1 MWGSG
6 QGMPPAFVP
15 FGNWLLQHRVGRCPP
30 SHPSPCLGWL
40 MGRRNWSCSCH
51 GRVPALPC
59 SREQLGRL
67 WPRYCQPGSAG
78 AAEPATSPAPG
89 RLKES
94 SAPAAAAGGAGW
106 RSKTLPF
113 SQAQALAS
121 PRLGPSATAS
131 VVESGLSLAQT
142 PGLELWLCGRGSADH
157 GGTPSMWWGWGCAG
171 GRGRGALGS
180 LLRSG
185 HCSWCRRGVLCV
197 RGRAEAG
204 LGCSLVCTGA
214 WS

>member
-1 MWGSG
+1 
-6 QGMPPAFVP
+6 
-15 FGNWLLQHRVGRCPP
+15 
-30 SHPSPCLGWL
+30 
-40 MGRRNWSCSCH
+40 MGRRDWSCSCH
-51 GRVPALPC
+51 SRVPALPC

-67 WPRYCQPGSAG
+67 WPRCCQPSSAG

-89 RLKES
+89 RLKGS
-94 SAPAAAAGGAGW
+94 SAPAAAAWAGGAGW
-106 RSKTLPF
+106 RSKALPF
-113 SQAQALAS
+113 SQAQAPAS

-131 VVESGLSLAQT
+131 AVKSGLPLVPE
-142 PGLELWLCGRGSADH
+142 PGRSCGSA
-157 GGTPSMWWGWGCAG
+157 GEGPQILGQGNGPSVWRGWGCAG